1 MSEQVARDQVTREQI
16 VVTGGAGMLGAQ
28 VVARLL
34 DAGHEVR
41 VVSRRPRP
49 AEDTTRHGWATADLA
64 SGQGVA
70 DAVAGAD
77 VIVHCAT
84 TMIGRKS
91 EIALTANLVDAARQ
105 AGGPHLVYI
114 SIVGVDRVPFG
125 YYEGKLGSERL
136 IERSGL
142 PYTILR
148 ATQFHDLLRTVFAI
162 AAKSPVMPVLDIP
175 FQPVDA
181 SEVADRLA
189 SLALDEPAGRAP
201 DMGGPQ
207 VRSARQ
213 LAQVYLRATGRS
225 RTLLP
230 VRLPGKVFRAY
241 RDGGHL
247 APEHAT
253 GTITFADYLA
263 AHPNPRAGSYRGPR
277 PGSRGAAS

>member
-1 MSEQVARDQVTREQI
+1 MREQI
-16 VVTGGAGMLGAQ
+16 VVTGGSGVLGAQ
-28 VVARLL
+28 VVTRLL

-49 AEDTTRHGWATADLA
+49 ADATARHGWATADLA

-84 TMIGRKS
+84 TAVGRKS
-91 EIALTANLVDAARQ
+91 EIAMTAALVDAARR

-114 SIVGVDRVPFG
+114 SIVGVDRVPLG
-125 YYEGKLGSERL
+125 YYQGKLGSERL
-136 IERSGL
+136 IEQSGL

-148 ATQFHDLLRTVFAI
+148 ATQFHDLLRTVFAVG
-162 AAKSPVMPVLDIP
+162 AKSPVMPVPDVP

-181 SEVADRLA
+181 GEVADRLA
-189 SLALDEPAGRAP
+189 GLALGEPVGRAP
-201 DMGGPQ
+201 DIGGPQ
-207 VRSARQ
+207 VRTASQ
-213 LAQVYLRATGRS
+213 LARVYLRVTGR
-225 RTLLP
+225 RRLLLP

-241 RDGGHL
+241 RGGGHL

-263 AHPNPRAGSYRGPR
+263 AHPDPRAGSYRARR
-277 PGSRGAAS
+277 PGSREAAS